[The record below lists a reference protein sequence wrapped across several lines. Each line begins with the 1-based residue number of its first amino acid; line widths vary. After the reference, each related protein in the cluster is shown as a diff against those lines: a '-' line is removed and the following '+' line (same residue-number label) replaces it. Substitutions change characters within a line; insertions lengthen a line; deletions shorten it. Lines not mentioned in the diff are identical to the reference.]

1 MSLLLPELDELSRRV
16 VPDCQLEFIHGGF
29 IGASY
34 LALHALVEQ
43 ARVQRKRLYTA
54 FVDVRR
60 AFPSVYRALLFRKL
74 DTQGAS
80 DSLLRALVSLYK
92 ETTGSVRSSAG
103 LSKTFNILQGTREG
117 GVGGTLLYVLFVA
130 YLIEFLQSV
139 EPLDGPVLLDGK
151 ATPALKFADDL
162 PLSHILNEI

>member
-1 MSLLLPELDELSRRV
+1 M
-16 VPDCQLEFIHGGF
+16 
-29 IGASY
+29 
-34 LALHALVEQ
+34 
-43 ARVQRKRLYTA
+43 
-54 FVDVRR
+54 
-60 AFPSVYRALLFRKL
+60 
-74 DTQGAS
+74 
-80 DSLLRALVSLYK
+80 VSLYK